1 MDQGLFLTV
10 TNYQQ
15 IEGVKFM
22 SWKFKDKIRHKELWD
37 EVQRITAKLSEN
49 EILEEIQRIIDE
61 LPNGDIKQWAIKTK
75 DEILISNFNK
85 TISLR
90 KALIRFYFSIIVIKR
105 MWYEKDNEGDN
116 ETRSDMVCV

>member
-1 MDQGLFLTV
+1 
-10 TNYQQ
+10 
-15 IEGVKFM
+15 M